1 MAEGNVFMRARD
13 LRASFVDY
21 FRTARHE
28 AMDAAS
34 IVPHGDDSLLFTNA
48 GMVRF
53 KDVLSG
59 AVKPECSRAVTVQPC
74 IRAGG
79 KHNDLDEVGYTTRH
93 HTFFEM
99 LGNFSFGDYFKAD
112 AIELAW
118 KLLVHEWGVD
128 KKRLFVTVHEKDEE
142 SHELWKKIASLPENR
157 IHIISSDDNFW
168 SMGEVGPCGYC
179 TEIFYD
185 YETGDGA
192 IDANGVSGNRFVEI
206 WNLVFM
212 QYEMMRDGSTR
223 DLERHGVD
231 TGMGLERIATVMQ
244 GKRENY
250 DTDELCA
257 IMNHISERSKNWNKV
272 SSLFAVDEGVALR
285 VMTDHLRAT
294 CALLAAG
301 VMPTREGRGY
311 VLRRIMRRA
320 MRYAHGIGANGEDG
334 ANGAVLHECL
344 PFVAKVMASSLPQT
358 YDIKA
363 MANCMREEEEQFA
376 VTLKRGL
383 SLLQDQLAL
392 LPKDNLLLSGTV
404 AFTLYDT
411 YGFPLEVTRD
421 VMRRLHGTVDEEG
434 YQKCMAEQS
443 KRSRANR
450 EDYAG
455 IASWAANFPK
465 TEFLGYDKL
474 GCEATVLGIKE
485 REDKSIAVVLDT
497 TVFYGEKGGQNG
509 DSGEIVNEKGDLLC
523 VVQDTQ
529 NMDDVIVH
537 IGKMGT
543 DPLKRGMRVK
553 VRVYEFFRRGLSQ
566 HHTATHL
573 LHEALRRVLGDH
585 VEQRGSRVAYNGLR
599 FDFSHSKPLSVDE
612 IKAIGQDVTEQISCG
627 HEVITQEMPIDEA
640 RQLGARMLFSEKYGD
655 VVRVVSMGD
664 YSVELC
670 GGTHVRHTGECDFFL
685 LTAQRGV
692 AAGVRRIEA
701 MVGQVAREYKI
712 TREAQ
717 ERVRKK
723 KVKEGGIG
731 NKLLYDFDKNQGIT
745 QGRIIGQ
752 WYWHHQELD
761 GKSIAELRSWADY
774 WKEGQKTPTII
785 TVVSQYEGRGY
796 LVVTKT
802 DGVSLPAVQFIKE
815 AVSLF
820 DGSGGGRDDFAQG
833 GIPDGRKIQD
843 LENEMYKLITHY
855 EAR

>member
-59 AVKPECSRAVTVQPC
+59 AVKPECKRAVTVQPC

-99 LGNFSFGDYFKAD
+99 LGNFSFGDYFKEE

-142 SHELWKKIASLPENR
+142 SHELWKKIASLSDDK
-157 IHIISSDDNFW
+157 IHVISSDDNFW

-212 QYEMMRDGSTR
+212 QYEMMKDGSRR

-272 SSLFAVDEGVALR
+272 SSLFAVDEGVALK

-311 VLRRIMRRA
+311 VLRRIMRRG
-320 MRYAHGIGANGEDG
+320 MRYAYGMGAE
-334 ANGAVLHECL
+334 GAVLHECL
-344 PFVAKVMASSLPQT
+344 PFVAKTMASSLPTT

-363 MANCMREEEEQFA
+363 MANCVHEEEEQFA
-376 VTLKRGL
+376 KTLTRGL
-383 SLLQDQLAL
+383 TLLQDKLAL
-392 LPKDNLLLSGTV
+392 LPKDKPQLSGKD
-404 AFTLYDT
+404 AFRLYDT

-421 VMRRLHGTVDEEG
+421 VLRRMGGTVDEET
-434 YQKCMAEQS
+434 Y
-443 KRSRANR
+443 
-450 EDYAG
+450 EDYMDMQVRSSHKESDLVA
-455 IASWAANFPK
+455 WAAGFAK
-465 TEFLGYDKL
+465 TEFLGYVPPERNVVD
-474 GCEATVLGIKE
+474 CDATVL
-485 REDKSIAVVLDT
+485 AVKQFFKTAIILDR
-497 TVFYGEKGGQNG
+497 TVFYGEKGGQEG
-509 DSGEIVNEKGDLLC
+509 DWGRIWDENDGFVCNVGDTKNI
-523 VVQDTQ
+523 DG
-529 NMDDVIVH
+529 VIVH
-537 IGKMGT
+537 MT
-543 DPLKRGMRVK
+543 ENTRPLTEGMRVK
-553 VRVYEFFRRGLSQ
+553 MNLDIQRRRGLCI

-585 VEQRGSRVAYNGLR
+585 VEQRGSQVSYDELR
-599 FDFSHSKPLSVDE
+599 FDFSHSKPVSEDE
-612 IKAIGQDVTEQISCG
+612 IKAIEQEVNEQIQHN
-627 HEVITQEMPIDEA
+627 HEVVTKEMSIDKA
-640 RQLGARMLFSEKYGD
+640 RQMGARMLFGDKYGD
-655 VVRVVSMGD
+655 VVRVVSMGN

-670 GGTHVRHTGECDFFL
+670 GGTHVNHTGACQTFKV
-685 LTAQRGV
+685 TGGGGV
-692 AAGVRRIEA
+692 GAGVRRIEA
-701 MVGQVAREYKI
+701 VASDK
-712 TREAQ
+712 A
-717 ERVRKK
+717 
-723 KVKEGGIG
+723 VKERKLKLEHMASLKRFMIQQKEKRAEDRQDFQAKRLSSIG
-731 NKLLYDFDKNQGIT
+731 NDVSKKTLHNGWGWAHRNYD
-745 QGRIIGQ
+745 
-752 WYWHHQELD
+752 EA
-761 GKSIAELRSWADY
+761 SIADLRTLADAL
-774 WKEGQKTPTII
+774 KNKLGNKQLI
-785 TVVSQYEGRGY
+785 VSVMSQHEGRVH
-796 LVVTKT
+796 LVVTRS
-802 DGVSLPAVQFIKE
+802 DDVSLSAVQLLKQ
-815 AVSLF
+815 AVAPF

-833 GIPDGRKIQD
+833 GLPHDDCVHELTQKIEQ
-843 LENEMYKLITHY
+843 LITNY